1 MLGMDERW
9 YAITI
14 LEILQKLIPECI
26 FKCKSRYFGV
36 EISHADP
43 NKDIKHYLY
52 PRDQIVHQFTRVYL
66 SLKHYIDFSDVRYP
80 RGAFLVNNEEVK
92 SEIFW
97 VIKNYRLQL
106 EPTPI
111 VGCEKPPLEGIQ
123 ELALQAGESE
133 VAVVYLLSF

>member
-1 MLGMDERW
+1 M
-9 YAITI
+9 
-14 LEILQKLIPECI
+14 QKPVFWCGDFPCRPEQGHKTLPLPKRPDRPSIYPRI
-26 FKCKSRYFGV
+26 FK
-36 EISHADP
+36 
-43 NKDIKHYLY
+43 
-52 PRDQIVHQFTRVYL
+52 
-66 SLKHYIDFSDVRYP
+66 YP
-80 RGAFLVNNEEVK
+80 RGAFLVNNEE
-92 SEIFW
+92 EIFW